1 MHTRHIG
8 YMISLVAA
16 LALSPM
22 ASASDGKA
30 VFESTCAACHGAKG
44 QGTPGMAPALKG
56 DPFVIK
62 SRIADIENTIQN
74 GRSGDKKK
82 YKDIHMDMPAWH
94 LPEADLKA
102 VVAYLRGDLQKP

>member
-1 MHTRHIG
+1 MHKCHIG

-16 LALSPM
+16 LAVSPL
-22 ASASDGKA
+22 ASASDGKT

-56 DPFVIK
+56 DTFVIK
-62 SRIADIENTIQN
+62 GRIADIEDTIQN
-74 GRSGDKKK
+74 GRAGDKKK

-102 VVAYLRGDLQKP
+102 VAAYLRGDLQKQ

>member
-1 MHTRHIG
+1 MNTRHMG
-8 YMISLVAA
+8 YMISLLAA
-16 LALSPM
+16 IAVSPL
-22 ASASDGKA
+22 ASAADGKT
-30 VFESTCAACHGAKG
+30 VFDGTCAACHGAKG

-62 SRIADIENTIQN
+62 GSIADIENTIQN
-74 GRSGDKKK
+74 GRAGDKKK

-102 VVAYLRGDLQKP
+102 VVAYLRGDLQKQ